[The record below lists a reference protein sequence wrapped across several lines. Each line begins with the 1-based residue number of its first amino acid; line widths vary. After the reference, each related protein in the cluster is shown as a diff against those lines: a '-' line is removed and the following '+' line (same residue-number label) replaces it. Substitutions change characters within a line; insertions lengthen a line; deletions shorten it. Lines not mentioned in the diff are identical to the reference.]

1 MYIPVMALVT
11 YILLSTLLA
20 GLRGQFQPE
29 LLGYT
34 ASKAGVVV
42 IVEILL
48 LKLGC
53 YFLSISNESQLL
65 DLVAYSGYKFV
76 GIIVTVA
83 VAELVNGGK
92 GTGGWVGWSIFFY
105 TFLANSLFL
114 VSVHMANALE
124 PLRAIISLT
133 LDPDAILTIRAAP
146 RERRRCK
153 GTDADG
159 FEDKTQPKNTVPLCL
174 LLRGAVDVHAHTM
187 LRGRSTA
194 AAPYAFLGSYY
205 ANVSNSRYLI
215 HFDHSTCNR
224 LSFVGFLNYDSH

>member
-1 MYIPVMALVT
+1 MALVT

-42 IVEILL
+42 ILELMA

-76 GIIVTVA
+76 GIIATVA
-83 VAELVNGGK
+83 LSELVSGGK
-92 GTGGWVGWSIFFY
+92 GTGGWFGWIVFLY

-114 VSVHMANALE
+114 VRACACPRAKLIIHVSLSSVGANQVA
-124 PLRAIISLT
+124 A
-133 LDPDAILTIRAAP
+133 DAVSAIRAASGEHRECP
-146 RERRRCK
+146 GAHADGHPDQAEPADPVLVLLLVHHPVPVHVGSHLAGEGRERK
-153 GTDADG
+153 
-159 FEDKTQPKNTVPLCL
+159 EKT
-174 LLRGAVDVHAHTM
+174 
-187 LRGRSTA
+187 
-194 AAPYAFLGSYY
+194 
-205 ANVSNSRYLI
+205 
-215 HFDHSTCNR
+215 
-224 LSFVGFLNYDSH
+224 